1 MQELAA
7 PNAMPISI
15 EEAIHRIPRWAGA
28 SSLAV
33 TALPGGITNL
43 NYRVVVGGESFVVR
57 IAAPNAAQLGIDR
70 QREYHCTVAAS
81 QTGIGPE
88 VVYFLPDVDVLV
100 TRFIDGR
107 CPSVAE
113 MVRPEMMQ
121 RLVASMH
128 RYREGPV
135 FEGSFSPFHALTHYR
150 RVARDQGAPLP
161 QDVGPMYRHL
171 AEIEEALRRGRAV
184 IQPCHND
191 LWEPNL
197 IDDGTVIHIVDWEYA
212 GMGDVHFDLAN
223 FAIHHD
229 LTDPQDEELLHSHF
243 GEVTDGGV
251 ARLKLMRIVAELREA
266 MWCMV
271 GMNVSSIAFDFL
283 GYAAAHFARY
293 RRALD
298 DRRLSQWLAQAVTGA

>member
-1 MQELAA
+1 
-7 PNAMPISI
+7 MPISI
-15 EEAIHRIPRWAGA
+15 EEAIHRIPRWARA
-28 SSLAV
+28 SSLAI

-43 NYRVVVGGESFVVR
+43 TYRVAVDGESFVVR
-57 IAAPNAAQLGIDR
+57 IAAQNAAQLGIDR

-100 TRFIDGR
+100 TRFIAGH

-113 MVRPEMMQ
+113 MLKPEMMQ

-128 RYREGPV
+128 RYRAGPV
-135 FEGSFSPFHALTHYR
+135 FDGSFSPFHALTHYR
-150 RVARDQGAPLP
+150 RVARQQAAPLP
-161 QDVGPMYRHL
+161 PDVDPMYRRL
-171 AEIEEALRRGRAV
+171 AEIEAALRRGGAV

-197 IDDGTVIHIVDWEYA
+197 IDDGALIHIVDWEYA

-223 FAIHHD
+223 FAIHHE
-229 LTDPQDEELLHSHF
+229 LSDPQDEGLLQSHF
-243 GEVTDGGV
+243 GKVTDTGM
-251 ARLKLMRIVAELREA
+251 ARLKLMKIVAELREA

-271 GMNVSSIAFDFL
+271 GMNVSSVTFDFL
-283 GYAAAHFARY
+283 GYAVTHFDRY

-298 DRRLSQWLAQAVTGA
+298 DRRLPQWLAQAATGA